1 MAVYNYIISFGIPG
15 DANSGVTFEN
25 INKKGGFYQMKK
37 KLLSALLVA
46 AMAVST
52 LAGCGS
58 STTETPAGDTTTE
71 AADTT
76 TEAADT
82 TDDAAAADTTE
93 AAKSDAAPELELII
107 ASNQTSL
114 DNPYSYGMDKFKE
127 VVEDVSGGKIAVTV
141 HKGTLGENENELIE
155 KLEMGA
161 ASMVV
166 ASPGFMTAIGVPE
179 VDIFSLEYLFDSF
192 DHWEKCLDGEFGDK
206 MKDVVKEKTGNNF
219 RIMAYWSSS
228 VRDYYGKKPVTKPED
243 LKGMTIRTQSSQVQQ
258 DFWKACGAIPTSVA
272 WGELYQALQQ
282 GVVDSAE
289 NDYTSF
295 MLKEHHKTPNGHYIS
310 ETHHDYTTRLL
321 LMNGAFYDGLT
332 DEQKGWIDEAVEA
345 CTEEERQVVYRM
357 FKESKEKV
365 IADGAEVTNFED
377 VDIDAFKA
385 LALPIQDKFAADN
398 NMTAE
403 LEMIRAA
410 AE

>member
-1 MAVYNYIISFGIPG
+1 
-15 DANSGVTFEN
+15 
-25 INKKGGFYQMKK
+25 MKK
-37 KLLSALLVA
+37 KLALVLAGLMTV
-46 AMAVST
+46 MS

-58 STTETPAGDTTTE
+58 KQEATTAAPAADGQAPATE
-71 AADTT
+71 AAAP
-76 TEAADT
+76 AA
-82 TDDAAAADTTE
+82 
-93 AAKSDAAPELELII
+93 SELNLII

-114 DNPYSYGMDKFKE
+114 DNPYSFGMDKFKE
-127 VVEDVSGGKIAVTV
+127 VLEEKSGGKVTVTV

-166 ASPGFMTAIGVPE
+166 ASPGFMTSIGVPE
-179 VDIFSLEYLFDSF
+179 VDIFSLNYLFDSF
-192 DHWEKCLDGEFGDK
+192 DHWEKCLDGEFGDR
-206 MKDVVKEKTGNNF
+206 MKQVVNEKTGNNF
-219 RIMAYWSSS
+219 RIMSYWSSS
-228 VRDYYGKKPVTKPED
+228 VRDYYGKKEVKTPAD

-258 DFWKACGAIPTSVA
+258 EFWKACGAIPTSVA

-295 MLKEHHKTPNGHYIS
+295 MLKEHHKTPNGKYIT

-321 LMNGAFYDGLT
+321 LMNGHFYDGLT
-332 DEQKGWIDEAVEA
+332 EEQKGWINEAVEA
-345 CTEEERQVVYRM
+345 ATAEEREVVYRM

-365 IADGAEVTNFED
+365 IADGAIVTNFED

-398 NMTAE
+398 NMIAE
-403 LEMIRAA
+403 LEMIRSAK
-410 AE
+410 

>member
-1 MAVYNYIISFGIPG
+1 
-15 DANSGVTFEN
+15 
-25 INKKGGFYQMKK
+25 MKK
-37 KLLSALLVA
+37 KLSLVLA
-46 AMAVST
+46 GAMVMAS
-52 LAGCGS
+52 LAGCGGQAAA
-58 STTETPAGDTTTE
+58 PAAP
-71 AADTT
+71 AAGGG
-76 TEAADT
+76 AAAT
-82 TDDAAAADTTE
+82 AAADGK
-93 AAKSDAAPELELII
+93 AELNLII

-114 DNPYSYGMDKFKE
+114 DNPYSFGMDKFKE
-127 VVEDVSGGKIAVTV
+127 VLEEKSGGKISVTV
-141 HKGTLGENENELIE
+141 HKGTLGENESELIE

-166 ASPGFMTAIGVPE
+166 ASPGFMTSIGVPE
-179 VDIFSLEYLFDSF
+179 IDIFSLEYLFDSF
-192 DHWEKCLDGEFGDK
+192 DHWEKCLDGEFGEK
-206 MKDVVKEKTGNNF
+206 MKEVAREKTGNNF
-219 RIMAYWSSS
+219 RIMSYWSSS
-228 VRDYYGKKPVTKPED
+228 VRDYYGKKQVKSPDD

-295 MLKEHHKTPNGHYIS
+295 MLKEHHKTDNGKYIS

-321 LMNGAFYDGLT
+321 LMNGHFYDGLT
-332 DEQKGWIDEAVEA
+332 DEQKQWIDESVEA
-345 CTEEERQVVYRM
+345 ATKEEREVVYRM

-365 IADGAEVTNFED
+365 IADGAVVTEFAD
-377 VDIDAFKA
+377 IDIDAFKA
-385 LALPIQDKFAADN
+385 LAIPIQDKFAADN

-410 AE
+410 AK

>member
-1 MAVYNYIISFGIPG
+1 
-15 DANSGVTFEN
+15 
-25 INKKGGFYQMKK
+25 MKK
-37 KLLSALLVA
+37 NLSLLLAGALVA
-46 AMAVST
+46 AS
-52 LAGCGS
+52 LAGCGPPPPAAAPA
-58 STTETPAGDTTTE
+58 PAGGGDTAATT
-71 AADTT
+71 
-76 TEAADT
+76 
-82 TDDAAAADTTE
+82 AAAGGGDAP
-93 AAKSDAAPELELII
+93 APAAPSADAELNLII

-127 VVEDVSGGKIAVTV
+127 VLEDISGGKIAVTV

-166 ASPGFMTAIGVPE
+166 ASPGFMTSIGVPE
-179 VDIFSLEYLFDSF
+179 VDIFSLNYLFNSF
-192 DHWEKCLDGEFGDK
+192 DHWEKCLDGEFGEK
-206 MKDVVKEKTGNNF
+206 MKTTVSEKTGNNF

-228 VRDYYGKKPVTKPED
+228 VRDYYGKKDITKPED

-295 MLKEHHKTPNGHYIS
+295 MLKEHHKTDNGKHIA

-321 LMNGAFYDGLT
+321 LMNGHFYDGLT
-332 DEQKGWIDEAVEA
+332 DEQKAWIDEAVVA

-365 IADGAEVTNFED
+365 IADGAVVTNFED
-377 VDIDAFKA
+377 LDIDAFKA

-410 AE
+410 AGQ

>member
-1 MAVYNYIISFGIPG
+1 
-15 DANSGVTFEN
+15 
-25 INKKGGFYQMKK
+25 MKK
-37 KLLSALLVA
+37 KVSLVLA
-46 AMAVST
+46 GTMVMAS
-52 LAGCGS
+52 LAGCGGGAS
-58 STTETPAGDTTTE
+58 ATATTAAPAAGG
-71 AADTT
+71 
-76 TEAADT
+76 
-82 TDDAAAADTTE
+82 DAAATT
-93 AAKSDAAPELELII
+93 AAPASDVKADLNLII

-127 VVEDVSGGKIAVTV
+127 VVEEKSGGKIQVTV
-141 HKGTLGENENELIE
+141 HKGTLGENENELVE

-161 ASMVV
+161 VSMVV

-179 VDIFSLEYLFDSF
+179 VDIFSLNYLFDSF
-192 DHWEKCLDGEFGDK
+192 DHWEKCLDGEFGAK
-206 MKDVVKEKTGNNF
+206 MKETVKEKTGNNF

-228 VRDYYGKKPVTKPED
+228 VRDYYGKKKVTKPED
-243 LKGMTIRTQSSQVQQ
+243 LKGMTIRTQTSQVQQ
-258 DFWKACGAIPTSVA
+258 EFWKACGAIPTSVA

-295 MLKEHHKTPNGHYIS
+295 MLKEHHKTPNGHFIS

-321 LMNGAFYDGLT
+321 LMNGNYYDSLT
-332 DEQKGWIDEAVEA
+332 DEQKQWIDEAVEA
-345 CTEEERQVVYRM
+345 CTKEEREVVYRM

-377 VDIDAFKA
+377 MDIEAFKA

-403 LEMIRAA
+403 LEMVRAA
-410 AE
+410 AK

>member
-1 MAVYNYIISFGIPG
+1 
-15 DANSGVTFEN
+15 
-25 INKKGGFYQMKK
+25 MKK
-37 KLLSALLVA
+37 KFLC
-46 AMAVST
+46 ST
-52 LAGCGS
+52 LAMAMTASMLFGCAS
-58 STTETPAGDTTTE
+58 ESKTETTAAAGDAKE
-71 AADTT
+71 
-76 TEAADT
+76 E
-82 TDDAAAADTTE
+82 TTE
-93 AAKSDAAPELELII
+93 AAKSDVTPELNLII

-114 DNPYSYGMDKFKE
+114 ENPYSYGMDKFKE
-127 VVEDVSGGKIAVTV
+127 VVEDKSGGKIQVTV

-179 VDIFSLEYLFDSF
+179 VDMFSLNYLFDSF
-192 DHWEKCLDGEFGDK
+192 DHWEKCMDGEFGDK
-206 MKDVVKEKTGNNF
+206 MKETVKEKTGNNF

-321 LMNGAFYDGLT
+321 LMNGDFYDSLT
-332 DEQKGWIDEAVEA
+332 DEQKGWIDQAVEA